1 MTAHPSQEWQDRAR
15 GLLRAEL
22 ARRNVSQKE
31 LVERLVQMGI
41 PETEKTVSNKL
52 IRGAFSTAFLLQCCD
67 AIGCR
72 VLRLREDE

>member
-1 MTAHPSQEWQDRAR
+1 MAQPTQDWQDRTR

-22 ARRNVSQKE
+22 ARRNIGNSQLAELLEGIGVKVSKQN
-31 LVERLVQMGI
+31 LA
-41 PETEKTVSNKL
+41 NKL
-52 IRGAFSTAFLLQCCD
+52 ARGSFNAVFMIQVLD